1 MKPTASR
8 SSSIRIPWYAA
19 PVLIV
24 AVGIL
29 AYGLLFRQLG
39 FYWDDWVFIWMAK
52 TTGAEGLER
61 YFSTNR
67 PFWGWIIAQT
77 TALLGSSPWQ
87 WQIFGLFWRIAAAIS
102 LWGLVL
108 LAWPRQHRAA
118 MWVSLLFLV
127 YPGFSMQFIAI
138 NMGHFFLVLTCF
150 LLSLCFTVLAI
161 GGKRVGWLLHIPALL
176 LASVNLLAMEYFYL
190 LEMIRPVLIWIVLS
204 RRFPRPR
211 QILSQTLLH
220 SLPYLLL
227 FLGITYW
234 RFFVFSYQTR
244 YPLTLVA
251 DLKTA
256 PLLAAFKYLG
266 VAAQSIWTVL
276 IPGWL
281 QAFLLPDVTSLGKW
295 TTIFT
300 VGLFLL
306 ALILLGLYFWYSRD
320 RAKEASSGSQWP
332 GQFLL
337 IGFLLLIFGSV
348 PFWITGLPIQ
358 LGFPSNRFI
367 LPSIPGAAFILTA
380 LLGFLTRLPGKWHQL
395 PEILFVMLVA
405 ASISRQFQIANGFR
419 RDWDQQTRFFQQL
432 AERIPALQRG
442 TLLLAG
448 DLPSG
453 YVSDNSVTAPINW
466 IYSPEYQS
474 GGLPYMLFY
483 PSVRLGNSLTT
494 LQKGK
499 AVEEDYLVAKYLG
512 NTSGAVALYYNP
524 PACLRVLDP
533 EIDRYNL
540 SIPLLMRETAA
551 LSSLERV
558 INAQQAVFPTDILHS
573 GYKDTWCAYY
583 QQAALAAQNG
593 EWDRLTRLGEKAFA
607 LGDTPTD
614 PAERFPFIEGYAHTG
629 NWSRALELTGD
640 SATITTLIHPSLC
653 ALWERIIKETPAS
666 AERTA
671 VLAQLDS
678 LSCMFSE

>member
-1 MKPTASR
+1 MKTSPSSLR
-8 SSSIRIPWYAA
+8 SFRFPWYTA
-19 PVLIV
+19 PILIV
-24 AVGIL
+24 LVGLL
-29 AYGLLFRQLG
+29 AYGLLIREMG

-77 TALLGSSPWQ
+77 TAQLGASPWQ
-87 WQIFGLFWRIAAAIS
+87 WQIFGLFWRIASAIS

-108 LAWPRQHRAA
+108 LAWPRQYRAA
-118 MWVSLLFLV
+118 LWVSLLFLV

-150 LLSLCFTVLAI
+150 LLSLCLTVLAVR
-161 GGKRVGWLLHIPALL
+161 GKRVGWLLHIPALL
-176 LASVNLLAMEYFYL
+176 LAAVNLLAMEYFFL
-190 LEMIRPVLIWIVLS
+190 LELIRPVLIWIVLS

-211 QILSQTLLH
+211 QLLGRTLLH
-220 SLPYLLL
+220 SAPSLLL

-234 RFFVFSYQTR
+234 RFFIFSYQTR

-266 VAAQSIWTVL
+266 VVAQSVWTVL
-276 IPGWL
+276 IPGWML
-281 QAFLLPDVTSLGKW
+281 AFLPPTVTSLGKW

-306 ALILLGLYFWYSRD
+306 ALILLGLYFWRSRD
-320 RAKEASSGSQWP
+320 SAGEETSGSQWP
-332 GQFLL
+332 WQFLL
-337 IGFLLLIFGSV
+337 IGFLLLLFGSV

-367 LPSIPGAAFILTA
+367 IPSIPGAAFILTA
-380 LLGFLTRLPGKWHQL
+380 LLGFLARLHGKWHHL
-395 PEILFVMLVA
+395 PEVLLVILVA

-432 AERIPALQRG
+432 KERIPALQRG

-453 YVSDNSVTAPINW
+453 YVSDNSISAPLNW
-466 IYSPEYQS
+466 IYSPEYR
-474 GGLPYMLFY
+474 GGSLPYMLYY
-483 PSVRLGNSLTT
+483 PSVRLGKSLVT
-494 LQKGK
+494 LQKGM
-499 AVEEDYLVAKYLG
+499 AVEEDYLVANYFG

-533 EIDRYNL
+533 EIDPFNL
-540 SIPLLMRETAA
+540 SIPVLMRETAA
-551 LSSLERV
+551 LSNLERIV
-558 INAQQAVFPTDILHS
+558 DAQQAVFPAANLKPGDKES
-573 GYKDTWCAYY
+573 WCAFY

-593 EWDRLTRLGEKAFA
+593 EWERVTRLAEKAFA
-607 LGDTPTD
+607 LGDTPAD
-614 PAERFPFIEGYAHTG
+614 PAERFPFIEGFAHTG
-629 NWSRALELTGD
+629 DWSRALELTHD
-640 SATITTLIHPSLC
+640 SAAVTNLIHPSLC
-653 ALWERIIKETPAS
+653 ALWERIIQETPAS
-666 AERTA
+666 VERSA

-678 LSCMFSE
+678 LSCTFSE

>member
-1 MKPTASR
+1 MKTSPSPLR
-8 SSSIRIPWYAA
+8 SFRFPWYTA
-19 PVLIV
+19 PILIV
-24 AVGIL
+24 LVGLI
-29 AYGLLFRQLG
+29 AYGLLMREMG

-77 TALLGSSPWQ
+77 TTLLGASPWQ
-87 WQIFGLFWRIAAAIS
+87 WQIFGLFWRIASAIS

-108 LAWPRQHRAA
+108 LAWPRQYRAA
-118 MWVSLLFLV
+118 LWVSLLFLV

-150 LLSLCFTVLAI
+150 LLSLCFTVLAVR
-161 GGKRVGWLLHIPALL
+161 GKRVGWLLHIPALL
-176 LASVNLLAMEYFYL
+176 LAAVNLFAMEYFFL
-190 LEMIRPVLIWIVLS
+190 LELIRPALIWIVLS
-204 RRFPRPR
+204 RRFPKPR
-211 QILSQTLLH
+211 QLLGRTLLH
-220 SLPYLLL
+220 SAPYLLL

-244 YPLTLVA
+244 YPLTLVS
-251 DLKTA
+251 DLSTA
-256 PLLAAFKYLG
+256 PLLAANKYLG
-266 VAAQSIWTVL
+266 VVAQSIWTVL
-276 IPGWL
+276 IPGWML
-281 QAFLLPDVTSLGKW
+281 AFLPPDVTSLGKW

-306 ALILLGLYFWYSRD
+306 ALILLGLYFWRSGDSAR
-320 RAKEASSGSQWP
+320 EETSGSQWP
-332 GQFLL
+332 WQFLL

-367 LPSIPGAAFILTA
+367 IPSIPGAAFILA
-380 LLGFLTRLPGKWHQL
+380 ALFGFLARLLGKWRHL
-395 PEILFVMLVA
+395 PEILLVFLVA

-432 AERIPALQRG
+432 TERIPALQRG
-442 TLLLAG
+442 TLLLSG

-466 IYSPEYQS
+466 IYSPEYKS
-474 GGLPYMLFY
+474 GSLPYLLSF
-483 PSVRLGNSLTT
+483 PSIRLGNDLPA
-494 LQKGK
+494 LQKGV
-499 AVEEDYLVAKYLG
+499 AIEEDYLVAKYFG

-533 EIDRYNL
+533 EIDRFNL
-540 SIPLLMRETAA
+540 SIPVLMRETAS
-551 LSSLERV
+551 LSNLERIV
-558 INAQQAVFPTDILHS
+558 DAQQAVFPATILEP
-573 GYKDTWCAYY
+573 GDKDSWCAFY

-593 EWDRLTRLGEKAFA
+593 EWERVTSLAEKAFA

-629 NWSRALELTGD
+629 DWSRALELTKD
-640 SATITTLIHPSLC
+640 SAAVTNLIHPSLC
-653 ALWERIIKETPAS
+653 ALWRRIENETPTS
-666 AERTA
+666 VERTTM
-671 VLAQLDS
+671 LAGLDS
-678 LSCMFSE
+678 LLCTFSD